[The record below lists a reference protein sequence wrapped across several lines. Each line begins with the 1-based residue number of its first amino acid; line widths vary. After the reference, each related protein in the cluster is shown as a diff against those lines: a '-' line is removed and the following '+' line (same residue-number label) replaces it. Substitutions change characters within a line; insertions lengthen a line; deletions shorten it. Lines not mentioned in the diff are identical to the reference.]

1 MTSADDVRQ
10 RIRRLYVENPEAKKV
25 IEQIARLAQRIG
37 RQVKVMNFC
46 GTHEWTISYY
56 GIRTLMP
63 KNVDLV
69 AGPGCPVCITAGLYV
84 EQLAKLSIE
93 GFHILTYGDAFRLP
107 ARPTSPIKSL
117 ADAKARGGEVTVVYS
132 FLDAIRIARSD
143 PNKNFIFF
151 AIGFETT
158 MASTA
163 EPLVKKSIP
172 RNLMILSAYRFTPP
186 IMRWLIEIEKDLE
199 IHGIIAPGHVSSV
212 IGAAAW
218 RFLVDE
224 YSIPTVVAG
233 FEPLDV
239 LLAIVFILHQTVR
252 GKPKLVNEYLRVVRD
267 EGNAYAKKLI
277 TEAYDV
283 VDAYWRGIGIVPMSG
298 AALKDKYSKYDA
310 QRQLGLKEPKDIDDL
325 IPGCRCRDIVLGKA
339 KPTDCPLFMKHCKP
353 DTPYGPCMVGSEG
366 TCRIWAENLPQ
377 VLDIDL

>member
-25 IEQIARLAQRIG
+25 IEQISRLAQRIG
-37 RQVKVMNFC
+37 HEVKVMNFC

-84 EQLAKLSIE
+84 EQLAKLSLE

-117 ADAKARGGEVTVVYS
+117 ADAKTRGGEVTVVYS
-132 FLDAIRIARSD
+132 FLDAIRIARSN
-143 PNKNFIFF
+143 PNKNYIFF

-163 EPLVKKSIP
+163 EPLVKRLIP

-199 IHGIIAPGHVSSV
+199 IHGVIAPGHVSSV
-212 IGAAAW
+212 IGAATW

-233 FEPLDV
+233 FEPIDV
-239 LLAIVFILHQTVR
+239 LLALVFILHQIVR
-252 GKPKLVNEYLRVVRD
+252 GKPKLVNEYLRVARD
-267 EGNAYAKKLI
+267 EGNVYAKKLI
-277 TEAYDV
+277 AEAYDV

-298 AALKDKYSKYDA
+298 AALKDKYSEFDA

-339 KPTDCPLFMKHCKP
+339 KPTDCPLFMKYCKP

>member
-1 MTSADDVRQ
+1 MTSVDDVKQ
-10 RIRRLYVENPEAKKV
+10 RIRKLYRENPEAKKV
-25 IEQIARLAQRIG
+25 IEQIARLAQRID
-37 RQVKVMNFC
+37 RKVKVMNFC

-56 GIRTLMP
+56 GLRTLMP
-63 KNVDLV
+63 KNVDLI

-84 EQLAKLSIE
+84 EQLAKLSLE
-93 GFHILTYGDAFRLP
+93 GFHVLTYGDAFRLP

-132 FLDAIRIARSD
+132 FLDAIHIARSN
-143 PNKNFIFF
+143 PNKNYIFF

-163 EPLVKKSIP
+163 EPLVKMFIP

-186 IMRWLIEIEKDLE
+186 IMKWLIEIEKDLE
-199 IHGIIAPGHVSSV
+199 IHGVIAPGHVSSV
-212 IGAAAW
+212 IGATAW

-239 LLAIVFILHQTVR
+239 LLAIVFILHQIVR
-252 GKPKLVNEYLRVVRD
+252 GKPKLVNEYLRVVRN
-267 EGNAYAKKLI
+267 EGNIYAKRLI
-277 TEAYDV
+277 AEAYDV
-283 VDAYWRGIGIVPMSG
+283 IDAYWRGIGIVPMSG
-298 AALKDKYSKYDA
+298 AALKDKYSEFDA
-310 QRQLGLKEPKDIDDL
+310 HRQLGLKEPKDIDDL
-325 IPGCRCRDIVLGKA
+325 IPGCRCRDVVLGKA
-339 KPTDCPLFMKHCKP
+339 KPTDCPLFMKYCKP

-377 VLDIDL
+377 ALDIDL